1 MDRLW
6 VLQKEFDPFRWSRLG
21 PGAGKFLS
29 IFPIL
34 FLRVPVPWVAVQGHV
49 GTFQQV
55 VGERPEGM
63 LALQAG
69 VLGWI
74 L

>member
-6 VLQKEFDPFRWSRLG
+6 ALKEEFDPFRWSRLG
-21 PGAGKFLS
+21 PGAGKLLS
-29 IFPIL
+29 IFRYT
-34 FLRVPVPWVAVQGHV
+34 FKSARTVA
-49 GTFQQV
+49 QQF
-55 VGERPEGM
+55 VGERAEGM